1 VPITLNDLTVNFA
14 HLERAKIL
22 EDWIWLIGS
31 RRLPI
36 LLSALGDAFVQDLD
50 DGSVHLLSAGE
61 GAIQRVAD
69 NGATFES
76 LLSDR
81 DFVMES
87 FAPSVVVE
95 LREGGC
101 VLLPGQLYGYKI
113 PPHLGGEYSI
123 GNLEPTDITV
133 HFSILGQLH
142 QQPRS
147 LPPGT
152 PISGI
157 QFK

>member
-1 VPITLNDLTVNFA
+1 MPITLNDLTVNFS
-14 HLERAKIL
+14 HLDRAKIL
-22 EDWIWLIGS
+22 EDWVWLIGN

-36 LLSALGDAFVQDLD
+36 LLSALGDAFIQDLD

-69 NGATFES
+69 SGGIFES

-81 DFVMES
+81 DFVTEN
-87 FAPSVVVE
+87 FAPSVIVE
-95 LREGGC
+95 LRANGC
-101 VLLPGQLYGYKI
+101 VLMPGQLYGYKT
-113 PPHLGGEYSI
+113 PPNLGGEYSL
-123 GNLEPTDITV
+123 GNLEPTDISV

-142 QQPRS
+142 RQTQS

-157 QFK
+157 EIK